1 MCNLR
6 VFSLKIICLKT
17 VLKKFAWCINLHT
30 RWEKKSTVCVS
41 VLRWLEQ
48 QTSRHQTLT
57 KSCIFRHCQE
67 WGGDRWL
74 AQFCLP
80 ASFLLVKLFPQLVI
94 WGTCYAVTV
103 HGLSEFA
110 LYAQFSYMLNKI
122 RHSLEENKTLLS
134 ISCCLFGLALKC
146 LT

>member
-1 MCNLR
+1 MCNFESSFWRL
-6 VFSLKIICLKT
+6 FENCFKEICLMY
-17 VLKKFAWCINLHT
+17 LSAHLLRKKIN
-30 RWEKKSTVCVS
+30 CVS

-74 AQFCLP
+74 SQFCLL

-94 WGTCYAVTV
+94 QGTCYTITV

-110 LYAQFSYMLNKI
+110 LYAQFSYMVNKI
-122 RHSLEENKTLLS
+122 RHSLEGNITLLS
-134 ISCCLFGLALKC
+134 ISWCLFGLALKC